1 MKIIEHIANANK
13 TLVSFEI
20 LPPLRG
26 KSMDSIF
33 NMLNILKEF
42 NPAFINVTYHKN
54 EKEELNMSRRPGTI
68 GICAA
73 IMNKYNIDTVP
84 HLLCANFSKEII
96 EDLLIDLYFLGIDN
110 ILALRGD
117 STKYNHAIN
126 LVKQINYLNKGKYI
140 YIEGGQSSNFCIGVA
155 GYPEKHFESP
165 NIETDILY
173 LKEKVKAGA
182 NYIITQM
189 FFDNKKYFHF
199 VEKCRQVGIKV
210 PIIPGIKPISSKYQ
224 LNTLPSNFY
233 IKIPEELIQEI
244 KKSKNEQSVYQ
255 VGIEWAIKQ
264 SKELINN
271 GVKIIH
277 YYTMGKHD
285 NIYCILKEIY

>member
-1 MKIIEHIANANK
+1 
-13 TLVSFEI
+13 
-20 LPPLRG
+20 
-26 KSMDSIF
+26 
-33 NMLNILKEF
+33 
-42 NPAFINVTYHKN
+42 
-54 EKEELNMSRRPGTI
+54 
-68 GICAA
+68 
-73 IMNKYNIDTVP
+73 
-84 HLLCANFSKEII
+84 
-96 EDLLIDLYFLGIDN
+96 
-110 ILALRGD
+110 
-117 STKYNHAIN
+117 
-126 LVKQINYLNKGKYI
+126 
-140 YIEGGQSSNFCIGVA
+140 FCIGVA

-189 FFDNKKYFHF
+189 FFDNKKYFNF
-199 VEKCRQVGIKV
+199 VEKCRKVGIKV

-224 LNTLPSNFY
+224 LNTLPYNFY

-244 KKSKNEQSVYQ
+244 KKSKNEQSVYK

>member
-1 MKIIEHIANANK
+1 MKIIEHIANAKNK

-26 KSMDSIF
+26 GSLDSIF
-33 NMLNILKEF
+33 NMLSILKEF
-42 NPAFINVTYHKN
+42 NPAFINVTYHIN
-54 EKEELNMSRRPGTI
+54 KEFISRRPGTI
-68 GICAA
+68 GICAS

-84 HLLCANFSKEII
+84 HLLCLNKQII
-96 EDLLIDLYFLGIDN
+96 EDLLIDLYFLGIEN
-110 ILALRGD
+110 IFALRGD
-117 STKYNHAIN
+117 STKYSHAIN

-140 YIEGGQSSNFCIGVA
+140 YIEGGHSSNFCIGVA

-165 NIETDILY
+165 NLETDILY
-173 LKEKVKAGA
+173 LKEKVEAGA

-189 FFDNKKYFHF
+189 FFDNKKYFNF
-199 VEKCRQVGIKV
+199 VEKCRKVGIRV

-224 LNTLPSNFY
+224 LNTLPANFY
-233 IKIPEELIQEI
+233 INIPEELVKEI
-244 KKSKNEQSVYQ
+244 NNSKNEQSIYKI
-255 VGIEWAIKQ
+255 GIEWAIQQ
-264 SKELINN
+264 SKELINS

-285 NIYCILKEIY
+285 NIYSILKEIF